1 MIGSHD
7 IVIYAFLLFCLL
19 VLLKLLLKGDSES
32 SSLQKI
38 FGGLVVLSGAL
49 SSQNAWAISV
59 SIFIAGLI
67 IASEDFMRFF
77 AAIIKTSGDRVP
89 ETVAA
94 FNLKQ
99 TPQEKIIEK
108 TEEEIQEISK
118 LDKVVSEIEEEK
130 EDPIEAKENVELP
143 PDQYEKILPEIEEKV
158 LGKLGVSLN
167 QKIERHTFFSGLDI
181 RFDGGIIDN
190 DNKRLKLFEVKVF
203 PKLPK
208 NKHGKIMIFAIVE
221 SIKKTLFEI
230 VPKLDLFLKDTSAKA
245 DWKHTLTIAVVLNTD
260 KDFVKIKK
268 KIEILR
274 SYFNSVT
281 DNLKI
286 NFVFY
291 NLKNINLDVD
301 EC

>member
-1 MIGSHD
+1 MAGSHD
-7 IVIYAFLLFCLL
+7 VVIFTFLLFCLF
-19 VLLKLLLKGDSES
+19 VLLKLLFRGDSES

-49 SSQNAWAISV
+49 SSQNPWAVSI

-77 AAIIKTSGDRVP
+77 AAIMRTSGDRVP
-89 ETVAA
+89 ETIAA

-108 TEEEIQEISK
+108 TEGEIQEINK
-118 LDKVVSEIEEEK
+118 LDKVISEIDQER
-130 EDPIEAKENVELP
+130 EDFIEAKENVELP
-143 PDQYEKILPEIEEKV
+143 SDQYEKILPEIEEKV
-158 LGKLGVSLN
+158 LSKLGTSLN
-167 QKIERHTFFSGLDI
+167 QKINRHTFFSGLDI
-181 RFDGGIIDN
+181 RFDGGIINN
-190 DNKRLKLFEVKVF
+190 DNKTLKLFEVKVF

-230 VPKLDLFLKDTSAKA
+230 IPKLDLFLKDTSAKA
-245 DWKHTLTIAVVLNTD
+245 DWKHTFTVAVVLNTD
-260 KDFVKIKK
+260 TDFVRIKK
-268 KIEILR
+268 RIETLR
-274 SYFNSVT
+274 DYFNSVT
-281 DNLKI
+281 DNFKI

-291 NLKNINLDVD
+291 NLKNIDLDVD